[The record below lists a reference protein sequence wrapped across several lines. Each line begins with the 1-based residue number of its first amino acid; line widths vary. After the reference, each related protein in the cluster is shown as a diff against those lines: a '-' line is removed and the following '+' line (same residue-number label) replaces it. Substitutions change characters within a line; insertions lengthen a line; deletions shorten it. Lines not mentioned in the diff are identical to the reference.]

1 MQLAGKWAAIC
12 SQRPGPKC
20 TSTDVFRSKYGNGY
34 DEEESLHDYTSG
46 DYSCMFD
53 DYFSLISPGVQ
64 LFTFLLILLC

>member
-1 MQLAGKWAAIC
+1 MKRQSDNLDIYIPHMQLAGEWAALC
-12 SQRPGPKC
+12 SQRPGTKC

-53 DYFSLISPGVQ
+53 VYFS
-64 LFTFLLILLC
+64 FH